1 MHCTVFMHT
10 KDYYKYIY
18 ISISIDFIVYYTY
31 NDIVETHC
39 CVIRERK
46 RFLSNSCNIDGMQ

>member
-10 KDYYKYIY
+10 KDYYKYIA
-18 ISISIDFIVYYTY
+18 IDDFIVYHTY

-39 CVIRERK
+39 CAISERK
-46 RFLSNSCNIDGMQ
+46 RFLSNSCNIDGIQ